1 MSDDV
6 IQLAINENGVA
17 EIYDDTYD
25 IVIHCKS
32 QEEQDDAV
40 KALKESI
47 PRDKLI
53 QIRRECWEAGVNMTD
68 EYQGVWV
75 RYRDIEKVIDKA
87 LEEAPE
93 AAVDSEEKNGEIE

>member
-6 IQLAINENGVA
+6 IQLKINENGVA

-87 LEEAPE
+87 LEEAHE